1 SRKATDVQS
10 TKQVRV
16 VAQDAPRPGQSF
28 EHVAF
33 FDADGEPIELGGGGG
48 GAVAWDDVTDKPSTF
63 PPESHTHAA
72 SDITDLAT
80 VATSGS
86 YDDLSDTPAIPST
99 PGDVR
104 AAPAT
109 HTPAA
114 SDITDLAA
122 VATSGSYGD
131 LSDTPAIPST
141 PGDVGAAPASHTHD
155 IEDVTGLQAVI
166 ND

>member
-1 SRKATDVQS
+1 MQS

-33 FDADGEPIELGGGGG
+33 FDADGEPIELGG
-48 GAVAWDDVTDKPSTF
+48 AVAWDDVTGKPATF

-72 SDITDLAT
+72 SDITGLAA

-86 YDDLSDTPAIPST
+86 YDDLSDTPTIPS
-99 PGDVR
+99 
-104 AAPAT
+104 A
-109 HTPAA
+109 
-114 SDITDLAA
+114 
-122 VATSGSYGD
+122 
-131 LSDTPAIPST
+131 
-141 PGDVGAAPASHTHD
+141 PGDVGAAPATHTHA

-166 ND
+166 DDLTTRIEALENA

>member
-1 SRKATDVQS
+1 MQS

-72 SDITDLAT
+72 SDITDLA
-80 VATSGS
+80 
-86 YDDLSDTPAIPST
+86 
-99 PGDVR
+99 
-104 AAPAT
+104 
-109 HTPAA
+109 
-114 SDITDLAA
+114 A

-141 PGDVGAAPASHTHD
+141 PGDVGAAPASHTHA

-166 ND
+166 NDLTARVEALENA

>member
-1 SRKATDVQS
+1 SQSSRKATDVQS

-48 GAVAWDDVTDKPSTF
+48 GAVAWDDVTDKPATF
-63 PPESHTHAA
+63 PPESHTH
-72 SDITDLAT
+72 
-80 VATSGS
+80 
-86 YDDLSDTPAIPST
+86 
-99 PGDVR
+99 
-104 AAPAT
+104 
-109 HTPAA
+109 AA

-131 LSDTPAIPST
+131 WWDTPAIPST
-141 PGDVGAAPASHTHD
+141 PGGVGAAPASHTHA

-166 ND
+166 NDLTARVEALENDA